1 MTMIAEGY
9 DLKIICGTCGY
20 ESKTWMEHM
29 NHGRDD
35 DQKHT
40 YEKIVNTETG
50 ESVASIKKA
59 RERGWMLHSSKKG
72 REKEQKKIER
82 ETQRTSIKGEVLE
95 TKTYI
100 HPYVYELFIQSMS
113 MFDDY
118 ENDDQETFSRFILDL
133 AIFYRLMTNQLL
145 PWGDTLVESLYQ
157 KTKES
162 EEEPREEKE
171 KEEVKN
177 G

>member
-1 MTMIAEGY
+1 MPSIAEGY
-9 DLKIICGTCGY
+9 KLKIVCGTCGH
-20 ESKTWMEHM
+20 ESESWIEHM
-29 NHGRDD
+29 NHGKDD
-35 DQKHT
+35 DEKHT
-40 YEKIVNTETG
+40 YKKIINTDTG

-59 RERGWMLHSSKKG
+59 REKGWMTSS
-72 REKEQKKIER
+72 REKAREKSQKRIER
-82 ETQRTSIKGEVLE
+82 ETKKTSIKGEVLE
-95 TKTYI
+95 TQTYI

-157 KTKES
+157 KTKEN
-162 EEEPREEKE
+162 EEEPREEGK